1 MSTFKVTVE
10 RLVVEP
16 HPDADRLELAQVG
29 LYRAVVGKGDFKT
42 GDYAIYVPEQAILP
56 GDLIEELN
64 LTGKLAGKDKNR
76 VKAVRLRGA
85 LSQGIVC
92 RPKAAWRGS
101 WNDVGEDGAV
111 SAVRLACA
119 TQLDFAEA
127 LGITKW
133 VPEIPAHMSGAVIA
147 APDLIRWPDIEN
159 LKRYPDVFKAGEL
172 VVATEKIHGTCCLVT
187 YDVASDT
194 VFVSSKGF
202 GEKSLALEENDT
214 NLYWR
219 AVIQYGLRAKL
230 KVEAPL
236 AGATSIGLFGEVYG
250 QGIQDLHYGKAA
262 GHNDTLGFV
271 AFDMAAVIAGGK
283 VWLSPSDF
291 AATAASHG
299 IPTAPVLYD
308 GPFDLAKLTEIA
320 SGTTVLGDGA
330 HIREGIV
337 IRPRMRA
344 NEPSDVLGGRKIAKL
359 VSDAYLLRKN
369 ATEFE

>member
-92 RPKAAWRGS
+92 RPKAL
-101 WNDVGEDGAV
+101 DG
-111 SAVRLACA
+111 
-119 TQLDFAEA
+119 TDFSGDPHPGFNYAEL

-133 VPEIPAHMSGAVIA
+133 IPEIPAHMSGAVIA

-187 YDVASDT
+187 YDVASDR

-219 AVIQYGLRAKL
+219 AVNEYGLRAKL
-230 KVEAPL
+230 KVEAQL

-250 QGIQDLHYGKAA
+250 QGIQDLHYGKVA

-271 AFDMAAVIAGGK
+271 AFDMAAIIAGGK